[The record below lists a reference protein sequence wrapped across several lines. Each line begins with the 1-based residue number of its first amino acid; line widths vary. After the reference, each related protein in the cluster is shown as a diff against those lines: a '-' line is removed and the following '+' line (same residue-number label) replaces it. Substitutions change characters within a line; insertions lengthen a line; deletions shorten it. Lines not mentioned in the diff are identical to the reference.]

1 MKALTRFFVT
11 IMQKYLPD
19 AFLFA
24 VILTFIAF
32 GAAWLFTPKGFMDIV
47 NAWGNGLWGLLAFA
61 MQMILIV
68 VTGHVMAISGPM
80 KKVLAA
86 IASIPT
92 TPAGAGMVCAFVA
105 GICCWINWGFGLIVA
120 ALLARELARRMK
132 GLDYGYVVAAGYAGL
147 VVWHGGLSGSIPLAV
162 ATKGH
167 LVEKLVA
174 ATDQYKA
181 TAGIIPTTDTIFAAP
196 NLIISAL
203 MIISLPIVFRLMC
216 PEGKDVVS
224 VDPALLVD
232 PEDPREPEQKT
243 LAEKLEYSRI
253 ITAILGLMGV
263 IYLARYFYTNG
274 IMNLSLNIVIFVFM
288 WLGIILHGTP
298 ISYIRAVTEAIKGA
312 GGIAVQ
318 FPLYGGIQG
327 ILISTGLAG
336 MIAQWFIS
344 ISTQFT
350 FPFFTFIAGGVINFF
365 VPSGGGQWVVQGP
378 INIPAGIE
386 IGVSSAKVAMSIAYG
401 DQWTNMIQPF
411 WALPLLGIA
420 KLGARDIMGY
430 CIMVLIVTGVIMSAG
445 LLLLPGW

>member
-1 MKALTRFFVT
+1 MKALTRFFVA

-24 VILTFIAF
+24 VILTFVAF
-32 GAAWLFTPKGFMDIV
+32 GAAWIFTDKGFIDII
-47 NAWGNGLWGLLAFA
+47 NAWGNGLWGILAFA

-80 KKVLAA
+80 KKLLAA
-86 IASIPT
+86 IASIPQT
-92 TPAGAGMVCAFVA
+92 AAGAGMICSFVA
-105 GICCWINWGFGLIVA
+105 GICSWINWGFGLIVA
-120 ALLARELARRMK
+120 ALLARELARRVRD
-132 GLDYGYVVAAGYAGL
+132 LDYGYVVAAGYAGFI
-147 VVWHGGLSGSIPLAV
+147 VWHGGLSGSIPLAV

-174 ATDQYKA
+174 ATEQYQA

-203 MIISLPIVFRLMC
+203 MIISLPIVFKLMC
-216 PEGKDVVS
+216 PEGKDAVS
-224 VDPALLVD
+224 VAPALLVD
-232 PEDPREPEQKT
+232 PEEPKEPVEKT
-243 LAEKLEYSRI
+243 LAEKVEYSRI
-253 ITAILGLMGV
+253 ITAILGIMGV
-263 IYLARYFYTNG
+263 VYLVRYFYLSG

-298 ISYIRAVTEAIKGA
+298 IAYMRAVNEAIKGA

-336 MIAQWFIS
+336 LIAQWFIT

-350 FPFFTFIAGGVINFF
+350 FPFFTFIAGGIINFF

-430 CIMVLIVTGVIMSAG
+430 CVMVLIVTGVIMGAG
-445 LLLLPGW
+445 LLFIPW

>member
-1 MKALTRFFVT
+1 MKTLTRFFVA

-24 VILTFIAF
+24 VILTFLAF
-32 GAAWLFTPKGFMDIV
+32 GAAWVFTDKGFMNIV

-68 VTGHVMAISGPM
+68 VTGHVMAISKPM
-80 KKVLAA
+80 KKLLAA
-86 IASIPT
+86 IASVPQT
-92 TPAGAGMVCAFVA
+92 AVGAGMICAFVA
-105 GICCWINWGFGLIVA
+105 GVCSWINWGFGLIVA
-120 ALLARELARRMK
+120 ALLARELARRVK
-132 GLDYGYVVAAGYAGL
+132 GLDYGYVVAAGYAGFI
-147 VVWHGGLSGSIPLAV
+147 VWHGGLSGSIPLAV

-167 LVEKLVA
+167 LVEKL
-174 ATDQYKA
+174 T
-181 TAGIIPTTDTIFAAP
+181 GIIPTTQTIFATP
-196 NLIISAL
+196 NLIISGL
-203 MIISLPIVFRLMC
+203 MIISLPIVFKLMC

-224 VDPALLVD
+224 VDSALLVD
-232 PEDPREPEQKT
+232 PEEPKEPAEKT
-243 LAEKLEYSRI
+243 LAEKIEYSRI
-253 ITAILGLMGV
+253 ITAILGFMGV
-263 IYLARYFYTNG
+263 IYLVRYFYENG
-274 IMNLSLNIVIFVFM
+274 AMNLSLNIVIFVFM
-288 WLGIILHGTP
+288 WLGIILHVTP
-298 ISYIRAVTEAIKGA
+298 ISYIRAVNEAIKGA

-344 ISTQFT
+344 ISTEIT
-350 FPFFTFIAGGVINFF
+350 FPLFTFIAGGIINFF

-386 IGVSSAKVAMSIAYG
+386 LGVNSAKVAMSIAYG

-420 KLGARDIMGY
+420 KLGAKDIMGY
-430 CIMVLIVTGVIMSAG
+430 CVMVLIVTGVIMGAG

>member
-1 MKALTRFFVT
+1 MKALTRFFVA

-32 GAAWLFTPKGFMDIV
+32 GAAWILTDKGFIDIV

-61 MQMILIV
+61 MQMSLIV
-68 VTGHVMAISGPM
+68 VTGHVMAVSKPM
-80 KKVLAA
+80 RKLLAA
-86 IASIPT
+86 IASVAQS
-92 TPAGAGMVCAFVA
+92 PAGAGMICSLVA
-105 GICCWINWGFGLIVA
+105 GICSWINWGFGLIVA
-120 ALLARELARRMK
+120 ALLARELARRVK
-132 GLDYGYVVAAGYAGL
+132 GLDYGYVVAAGYAGF
-147 VVWHGGLSGSIPLAV
+147 VVWPAGLSGSIPLAV

-167 LVEKLVA
+167 LVEKL
-174 ATDQYKA
+174 T
-181 TAGIIPTTDTIFAAP
+181 GIIPTTQTIFATP
-196 NLIISAL
+196 NLIISLL
-203 MIISLPIVFRLMC
+203 MIISLPIVFKLMC
-216 PEGKDVVS
+216 PDSKDAVV

-232 PEDPREPEQKT
+232 PEEVKEPVEKT
-243 LAEKLEYSRI
+243 LAEKVEYSRT
-253 ITAILGLMGV
+253 ITGILGLMGV
-263 IYLARYFYTNG
+263 IYLVRYFYLNG

-298 ISYIRAVTEAIKGA
+298 ITYMRAVNEAIKGV

-327 ILISTGLAG
+327 ILISTGLAA

-344 ISTQFT
+344 ISTEVT
-350 FPFFTFIAGGVINFF
+350 FPFFTFIAGGIINFF

-420 KLGARDIMGY
+420 KLGAKDIMGY
-430 CIMVLIVTGVIMSAG
+430 CVMVLIVTGVIMGAG

>member
-1 MKALTRFFVT
+1 MKALTRFFVA

-32 GAAWLFTPKGFMDIV
+32 GAAWIFTDKGFIDIV

-68 VTGHVMAISGPM
+68 VTGHVMAISKPM

-86 IASIPT
+86 IASIPQT
-92 TPAGAGMVCAFVA
+92 AAGAGMICAFVA
-105 GICCWINWGFGLIVA
+105 GICSWINWGFGLIVA
-120 ALLARELARRMK
+120 ALLARELARRVK
-132 GLDYGYVVAAGYAGL
+132 GLDYGYVVAAGYAGF
-147 VVWHGGLSGSIPLAV
+147 VVWHAGLSGSIPLAV

-167 LVEKLVA
+167 LVEKL
-174 ATDQYKA
+174 T
-181 TAGIIPTTDTIFAAP
+181 GIIPTTQTIFAAP

-203 MIISLPIVFRLMC
+203 MIISLPIVFKLMC
-216 PEGKDVVS
+216 PESKDAVS
-224 VDPALLVD
+224 VDPSLLVD
-232 PEDPREPEQKT
+232 PEEPKEPAEKT
-243 LAEKLEYSRI
+243 LAEKMEYSRI
-253 ITAILGLMGV
+253 ITAVLGILGV
-263 IYLARYFYTNG
+263 IYLVRYFYLNG

-288 WLGIILHGTP
+288 WLGIILHVTP
-298 ISYIRAVTEAIKGA
+298 VAYIRAVSEAIKGA

-344 ISTQFT
+344 ISTEVT
-350 FPFFTFIAGGVINFF
+350 FPFFTFIAGGIINFF

-420 KLGARDIMGY
+420 KLGAKDIMGY
-430 CIMVLIVTGVIMSAG
+430 CVMVLIVTGVIMG
-445 LLLLPGW
+445 VGVLMPGW

>member
-1 MKALTRFFVT
+1 MKALTRFFVA

-24 VILTFIAF
+24 VLLTFIAAV
-32 GAAWLFTPKGFMDIV
+32 AALIFTDKGIMDVI
-47 NAWGNGLWGLLAFA
+47 NAWGDGLWGILAFA

-68 VTGHVMAISGPM
+68 VTGHVMAISKPM
-80 KKVLAA
+80 KKLLAA
-86 IASIPT
+86 IASIPK
-92 TPAGAGMVCAFVA
+92 TPAGAGMICGFVA
-105 GICCWINWGFGLIVA
+105 GVCSWINWGFGLIVA
-120 ALLARELARRMK
+120 ALLARELARRVK
-132 GLDYGYVVAAGYAGL
+132 GLDYGYVVAAGYGGF
-147 VVWHGGLSGSIPLAV
+147 VVWHAGLSGSIPLAV
-162 ATKGH
+162 ASKGH
-167 LVEKLVA
+167 LVEKL
-174 ATDQYKA
+174 T
-181 TAGIIPTTDTIFAAP
+181 GIIPTTETIFSSH

-203 MIISLPIVFRLMC
+203 MIISLPIIFKFMH
-216 PEGKDVVS
+216 PDEKDAKI

-232 PEDPREPEQKT
+232 PEEIKEPEEKT
-243 LAEKLEYSRI
+243 LAEKVEYSRI
-253 ITAILGLMGV
+253 ITGILGLMGV
-263 IYLARYFYTNG
+263 VYLVRYFYLNG

-298 ISYIRAVTEAIKGA
+298 ISYVRAVNEAIKGA

-327 ILISTGLAG
+327 ILITTGLAG
-336 MIAQWFIS
+336 VIAQWFIT

-350 FPFFTFIAGGVINFF
+350 FPFFTFIAGGIINFF

-386 IGVSSAKVAMSIAYG
+386 IGVNSAKVAMSIAYG

-420 KLGARDIMGY
+420 KLNAKDIMGY
-430 CIMVLIVTGVIMSAG
+430 CVMVLIVTGVIMG
-445 LLLLPGW
+445 IGVLVPGW

>member
-32 GAAWLFTPKGFMDIV
+32 GAAWAFTDKGFMDVV

-68 VTGHVMAISGPM
+68 VTGHVMAISKPM

-86 IASIPT
+86 IASIPQ
-92 TPAGAGMVCAFVA
+92 TPSGAGMICGFVA
-105 GICCWINWGFGLIVA
+105 GICSWINWGFGLIVA
-120 ALLARELARRMK
+120 ALLARELARRVK
-132 GLDYGYVVAAGYAGL
+132 GLDYGYVVAAGYAGF

-162 ATKGH
+162 ATQGH
-167 LVEKLVA
+167 LVEKL
-174 ATDQYKA
+174 T
-181 TAGIIPTTDTIFAAP
+181 GIIPTTETIFATP

-203 MIISLPIVFRLMC
+203 MIISLPIVFKLMC
-216 PEGKDVVS
+216 PDDKDVVS
-224 VDPALLVD
+224 VAPAFLVD
-232 PEDPREPEQKT
+232 PEDIAEPVQKT
-243 LAEKLEYSRI
+243 VAEKLEYSRI
-253 ITAILGLMGV
+253 ITAILGIMGV
-263 IYLARYFYTNG
+263 IYLVRYFYLNG

-298 ISYIRAVTEAIKGA
+298 IAFVRAVSEAVKGA

-350 FPFFTFIAGGVINFF
+350 FPFFTFIAGGIINFF

-386 IGVSSAKVAMSIAYG
+386 IGVNSAKVAMSIAYG

-420 KLGARDIMGY
+420 KLGAKDIMGY
-430 CIMVLIVTGVIMSAG
+430 CVMVLIVTGVIMGAG
-445 LLLLPGW
+445 VLFLPGW

>member
-1 MKALTRFFVT
+1 MKALTRFFVN

-32 GAAWLFTPKGFMDIV
+32 GAAWIFTDKGFIDIT

-68 VTGHVMAISGPM
+68 VTGHVMAVSKPM
-80 KKVLAA
+80 KKVLDA
-86 IASIPT
+86 IASIPK
-92 TPAGAGMVCAFVA
+92 TPAGAGMICAFVA
-105 GICCWINWGFGLIVA
+105 GICSWINWGFGLIMA
-120 ALLARELARRMK
+120 ALLARELARRVK
-132 GLDYGYVVAAGYAGL
+132 DLDYGYVVAAGYAGF
-147 VVWHGGLSGSIPLAV
+147 VVWHAGISGSIPLAI
-162 ATKGH
+162 ATQGH
-167 LVEKLVA
+167 LVEKL
-174 ATDQYKA
+174 T
-181 TAGIIPTTDTIFAAP
+181 GIIPTTQTIFATP
-196 NLIISAL
+196 NLIISGL
-203 MIISLPIVFRLMC
+203 MIISLPIVFKLMC
-216 PEGKDVVS
+216 PEGNDVKG
-224 VDPALLVD
+224 VDPAMLLEEEE
-232 PEDPREPEQKT
+232 PKEPEQKT
-243 LAEKLEYSRI
+243 FAEKLEYSRI
-253 ITAILGLMGV
+253 ISSILGFMGV
-263 IYLARYFYTNG
+263 VYLVRYFYLNG

-298 ISYIRAVTEAIKGA
+298 ISFVRAVTEAIKGA

-327 ILISTGLAG
+327 ILITTGLAG
-336 MIAQWFIS
+336 IIAQWFIS
-344 ISTQFT
+344 ISTEFT
-350 FPFFTFIAGGVINFF
+350 FPFFTFIAGGIINMF

-420 KLGARDIMGY
+420 KLGAKDIMGY
-430 CIMVLIVTGVIMSAG
+430 CVMVLIVTGVIMGAG
-445 LLLLPGW
+445 LLLIPGW

>member
-1 MKALTRFFVT
+1 MRALSRFFVT

-32 GAAWLFTPKGFMDIV
+32 GAAWVFTDKGFMDIV

-68 VTGHVMAISGPM
+68 VTGHVMAISKPM

-86 IASIPT
+86 IASIPS
-92 TPAGAGMVCAFVA
+92 TPAGAGMICTFVA
-105 GICCWINWGFGLIVA
+105 GICSWINWGFGLIVA
-120 ALLARELARRMK
+120 ALLARELARRVK
-132 GLDYGYVVAAGYAGL
+132 GLDYGYVVAAGYAGF
-147 VVWHGGLSGSIPLAV
+147 VVWHAGISGSIPLAV

-167 LVEKLVA
+167 LVEKL
-174 ATDQYKA
+174 T
-181 TAGIIPTTDTIFAAP
+181 GIIPTTETIFATP

-203 MIISLPIVFRLMC
+203 MIISLPIVFKLMC
-216 PEGKDVVS
+216 PEAKDAVS
-224 VDPALLVD
+224 VDAALLVD
-232 PEDPREPEQKT
+232 PEELKEPEQKT
-243 LAEKLEYSRI
+243 PAEKLEYSRI

-263 IYLARYFYTNG
+263 VYLVRYFYLNG

-298 ISYIRAVTEAIKGA
+298 IAYVRAVTEAIKGA

-350 FPFFTFIAGGVINFF
+350 FPFFTFIAGGIINFF

-386 IGVSSAKVAMSIAYG
+386 IGVNSAKVAMSSAYG

-420 KLGARDIMGY
+420 KLGAKDIMGY
-430 CIMVLIVTGVIMSAG
+430 CVMVLIVTGVIMSAG
-445 LLLLPGW
+445 LLFLPGW